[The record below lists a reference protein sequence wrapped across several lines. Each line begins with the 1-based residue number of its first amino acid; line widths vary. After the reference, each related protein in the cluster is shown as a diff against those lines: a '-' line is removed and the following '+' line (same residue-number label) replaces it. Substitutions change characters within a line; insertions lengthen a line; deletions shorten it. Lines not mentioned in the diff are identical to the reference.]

1 MRSLCIQAHECVVS
15 LALKKSVFILERM
28 FGVDA
33 SGTRPES
40 LQCPSGFPLQCA
52 GDDMGVCEF
61 LCIIC
66 VGENLSA
73 SLSAAFLISCP
84 VIS

>member
-1 MRSLCIQAHECVVS
+1 MHTWCIQAHECVVG

-33 SGTRPES
+33 SGTRSES

-52 GDDMGVCEF
+52 GDVMGV
-61 LCIIC
+61 L
-66 VGENLSA
+66 
-73 SLSAAFLISCP
+73 
-84 VIS
+84 